1 MSAHGFI
8 LLFSLLL
15 CLKFPVILKKISSV
29 SWHFPP
35 PPFRHWLP
43 SLQFFFSSSTLL
55 HYAYSQCN
63 TELTISKYVRS
74 GLCSAVIPPGL
85 PISCRKSKNP
95 VLIVFHKVCPH
106 QATSSLS
113 VFNSLYAPFTH
124 SFVATLVSFLCLKHT
139 GCSCTAGPLHSLA
152 IFLGCYYSPRYLH
165 DLLSHLLQISAQMS
179 PPQWAS
185 PAAQW

>member
-63 TELTISKYVRS
+63 TELTISKYIRS

-113 VFNSLYAPFTH
+113 VFNSLYAPLH
-124 SFVATLVSFLCLKHT
+124 SFLCCHT
-139 GCSCTAGPLHSLA
+139 G
-152 IFLGCYYSPRYLH
+152 
-165 DLLSHLLQISAQMS
+165 LLSVPQTHWMLLHCRASALTGHLPRMLLFPQI
-179 PPQWAS
+179 PP
-185 PAAQW
+185 